1 MTEIFVAVNNHCFP
15 KKESISFQEHVI
27 NIEETLESEPN
38 ILERPMLQSKTGTEY
53 KKMLE

>member
-27 NIEETLESEPN
+27 NIEETLESEPIFWNSQCYNPKQAQN
-38 ILERPMLQSKTGTEY
+38 IKRC
-53 KKMLE
+53 